1 MRSSVVLIV
10 EQVVY
15 CRSGMIAVR
24 VVKSNGCFGPYR
36 AYAGG
41 ANLFGIREVRW
52 GLAIG
57 QPLP

>member
-1 MRSSVVLIV
+1 MIV